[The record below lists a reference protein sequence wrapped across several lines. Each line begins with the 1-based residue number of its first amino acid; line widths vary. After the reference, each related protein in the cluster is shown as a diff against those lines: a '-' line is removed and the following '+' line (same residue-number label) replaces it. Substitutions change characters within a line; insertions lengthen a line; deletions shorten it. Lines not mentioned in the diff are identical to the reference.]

1 MLKTVTVT
9 ALAGLLLAGPVSS
22 QTKSTAKTIENDLT
36 IKAADGS
43 TYSGKMDMAVAK
55 GKVSGAMRITQPT
68 EITGT
73 VAGTAEK
80 GVIKL
85 SFPYTMT
92 ERKCQGTV
100 SMDLK
105 IPAKPGPVTGTMEA
119 DGCGRDATQ
128 KLTGTVELVPVKK

>member
-1 MLKTVTVT
+1 MSKTVTPI
-9 ALAGLLLAGPVSS
+9 ALAGLFLAGPVYS
-22 QTKSTAKTIENDLT
+22 QTKSTAKSIENDLT

-43 TYSGKMDMAVAK
+43 VYAGRMTMAVEK
-55 GKVSGAMRITQPT
+55 GKVSGTMLITKPT

-80 GVIKL
+80 GTMKL
-85 SFPYTMT
+85 AFPYAMT

-100 SMDLK
+100 KMDLT
-105 IPAKPGPVTGTMEA
+105 IPARPGPVSGTMEA
-119 DGCGRDATQ
+119 VGCGRDETQ

>member
-1 MLKTVTVT
+1 MSKPVTLI
-9 ALAGLLLAGPVSS
+9 ALAGLLLAGPVYS
-22 QTKSTAKTIENDLT
+22 QTKSSARSIENDLT
-36 IKAADGS
+36 INAADGS
-43 TYSGKMDMAVAK
+43 VYAGRMTMAVEK
-55 GKVSGAMRITQPT
+55 GKVSGTMLITKPT

-80 GVIKL
+80 GAMKL
-85 SFPYTMT
+85 AFPYAMT

-100 SMDLK
+100 KMDLT

-119 DGCGRDATQ
+119 VGCGRDETQ